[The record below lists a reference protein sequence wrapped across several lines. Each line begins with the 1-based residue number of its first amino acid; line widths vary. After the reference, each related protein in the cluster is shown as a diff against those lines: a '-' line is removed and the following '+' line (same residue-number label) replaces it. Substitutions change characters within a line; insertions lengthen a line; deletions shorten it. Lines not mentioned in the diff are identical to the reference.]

1 MKNLQINGIYSFII
15 PFQTM
20 FLNTEIRITNHNI
33 ITEFGESFFLHRCVD
48 DYFEPIQS
56 IQLGNGTRHP
66 KRTDTKL
73 GNKRYSKK
81 CVCNT
86 DTKKK
91 QVVLTASFTVEQ
103 LLQATEIGIT
113 TLNRKKDEVLISHD
127 VFEELDSTVFAG
139 VTGDVSVEYI
149 YQFTTSYQKN
159 NWTIYDET
167 NMIYYS
173 FEENKVIS
181 VFENNTGYREVSDI
195 SSIGNTPG
203 VFYYD
208 PVSKILYIR
217 PISDVNTSDIIIQ
230 I

>member
-1 MKNLQINGIYSFII
+1 MNLDITGVYSFVI

-20 FLNTEIRITNHNI
+20 FLNTEIKITHHNI

-56 IQLGNGTRHP
+56 IILGNGTRHP

-86 DTKKK
+86 ENNKK
-91 QVVLTASFTVEQ
+91 QVVLTANFTVEQ
-103 LLQATEIGIT
+103 VLESTEIGVS
-113 TLNRKKDEVLISHD
+113 TLNRNKEEILISHD
-127 VFEELDSTVFAG
+127 VFDEFDSTVFAG
-139 VTGDVSVEYI
+139 ITGDVSVEYI
-149 YQFTTSYQKN
+149 YQFTTTYQKN
-159 NWTIYDET
+159 NWTLFDET
-167 NMIYYS
+167 NMVYYAY
-173 FEENKVIS
+173 EENNVIT
-181 VFENNTGYREVSDI
+181 VFENNIGYREVSDI
-195 SSIGNTPG
+195 PSVGNTPG
-203 VFYYD
+203 VFFYD
-208 PVSKILYIR
+208 SVSKILYIR